1 MSNFKK
7 DVKDFYDKNKEAV
20 ITVGVLSC
28 MSLVAGLTGRLI
40 GHVSVKL
47 IDKVI
52 K

>member
-28 MSLVAGLTGRLI
+28 MSLVAGVI